1 MNKLIEKY
9 EKKILESE
17 YSGYNKAQLYE
28 ELLIQSMNQEQI
40 RECEVLLIALM
51 GLDEVNNLSKG
62 NFDMIVV
69 AMHEYAENFKNR

>member
-1 MNKLIEKY
+1 MNRLEKY

-17 YSGYNKAQLYE
+17 YSGWNKAQLYE

-51 GLDEVNNLSKG
+51 GLDEVNKLSKG

-69 AMHEYAENFKNR
+69 AMQEYAENRVNE